1 MATESNN
8 DPNRD
13 MSQFGF
19 KKELIYRYVTEH
31 PSGGLV
37 VDEVDFY
44 VADIPCR
51 GCGTSQFEWLYPDRS
66 GVLLLCCYCE
76 TINGSIAKTLG
87 RARKSYRVTAEE
99 AIRILKTYGWT
110 ERDRPIRAIR
120 QEYKRR
126 PQEMVE
132 RPRPK
137 E

>member
-1 MATESNN
+1 MVIEMST
-8 DPNRD
+8 DPSRD
-13 MSQFGF
+13 MSKFGF
-19 KKELIYRYVTEH
+19 KKALTYRYVSEH

-44 VADIPCR
+44 VDDIPCR
-51 GCGTSQFEWLYPDRS
+51 GCGSSQFEWLYPDRS

-76 TINGSIAKTLG
+76 RVNGSIAKTLG
-87 RARKSYRVTAEE
+87 RQVSSKKISFEE
-99 AIRILKTYGWT
+99 AIAILKSYGWT

-120 QEYKRR
+120 QMHKRR

-132 RPRPK
+132 RPRP